1 MAAAAPQAQAQQA
14 QTYTGEPI
22 SVNLKDVDL
31 KDFFRLIHEI
41 SGLNIVLDP
50 TVSGAVTLVLDEVP
64 WDQAM
69 DIVMRNNQLDRQV
82 SGNVVRI
89 ARLATLEAEAKAQ
102 LARVQAEAQAV
113 ELSQPVQRMTRVL
126 SYAQAETLVP
136 TLKRFLSARGDL
148 VHDART
154 NMLIVTDT
162 QVRLREIEGLL
173 GTLDQRS
180 QQVEIEARIVAA
192 SRSFARDIGSQL
204 AASGQSGRVVLGG
217 TGLVGESPILRGTT
231 PPLFIGTPPDPPL
244 PGEPPK
250 FANVAQALAVN
261 LPAVGPTAGTSFL
274 ITTPMFALDAILT
287 AAESRGLG
295 KLLSRPKIITQSN
308 VEATVQQGVRIPIQ
322 TSINNTITTQFINVT
337 LRLTVTPQI
346 TAEGTIF
353 LRADIENTGINPG
366 IARIGGIPA
375 LDTQQATTQVLVS
388 NGGTVFFGGVIQTT
402 NNLTEQQVP
411 LLGSIPLIGNL
422 FRRRATSS
430 STNELLFFITP
441 RIVQS

>member
-1 MAAAAPQAQAQQA
+1 
-14 QTYTGEPI
+14 
-22 SVNLKDVDL
+22 
-31 KDFFRLIHEI
+31 
-41 SGLNIVLDP
+41 
-50 TVSGAVTLVLDEVP
+50 
-64 WDQAM
+64 
-69 DIVMRNNQLDRQV
+69 
-82 SGNVVRI
+82 
-89 ARLATLEAEAKAQ
+89 
-102 LARVQAEAQAV
+102 
-113 ELSQPVQRMTRVL
+113 
-126 SYAQAETLVP
+126 
-136 TLKRFLSARGDL
+136 
-148 VHDART
+148 
-154 NMLIVTDT
+154 
-162 QVRLREIEGLL
+162 
-173 GTLDQRS
+173 
-180 QQVEIEARIVAA
+180 
-192 SRSFARDIGSQL
+192 
-204 AASGQSGRVVLGG
+204 
-217 TGLVGESPILRGTT
+217 
-231 PPLFIGTPPDPPL
+231 LFIGTPPEPPA
-244 PGEPPK
+244 PGEAPR
-250 FANVAQALAVN
+250 FASLAQPLAVN
-261 LPAVGPTAGTSFL
+261 LAAVGPTAGTTFL
-274 ITTPMFALDAILT
+274 ISTPTFALDAILT

-346 TAEGTIF
+346 TADGTVF
-353 LRADIENTGINPG
+353 LRADIENTAINPG

>member
-1 MAAAAPQAQAQQA
+1 VFENTEIQDVLATFAEFSGKSIIPGAGV
-14 QTYTGEPI
+14 TGT
-22 SVNLKDVDL
+22 VNADV
-31 KDFFRLIHEI
+31 R
-41 SGLNIVLDP
+41 NQ
-50 TVSGAVTLVLDEVP
+50 P
-64 WDQAM
+64 WD
-69 DIVMRNNQLDRQV
+69 V
-82 SGNVVRI
+82 
-89 ARLATLEAEAKAQ
+89 
-102 LARVQAEAQAV
+102 
-113 ELSQPVQRMTRVL
+113 
-126 SYAQAETLVP
+126 
-136 TLKRFLSARGDL
+136 
-148 VHDART
+148 
-154 NMLIVTDT
+154 
-162 QVRLREIEGLL
+162 
-173 GTLDQRS
+173 
-180 QQVEIEARIVAA
+180 
-192 SRSFARDIGSQL
+192 
-204 AASGQSGRVVLGG
+204 
-217 TGLVGESPILRGTT
+217 
-231 PPLFIGTPPDPPL
+231 
-244 PGEPPK
+244 
-250 FANVAQALAVN
+250 
-261 LPAVGPTAGTSFL
+261 
-274 ITTPMFALDAILT
+274 ALDAILT

-346 TAEGTIF
+346 TADGTVF
-353 LRADIENTGINPG
+353 LRADIENTAINPG